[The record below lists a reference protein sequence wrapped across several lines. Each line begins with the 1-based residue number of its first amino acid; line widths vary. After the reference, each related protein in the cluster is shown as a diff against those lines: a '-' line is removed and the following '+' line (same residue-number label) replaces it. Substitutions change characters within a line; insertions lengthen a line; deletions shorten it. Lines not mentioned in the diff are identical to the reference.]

1 MDASLDGLEHQ
12 PSVPSVGVPQGLG
25 GAQEIYYSRTGTSF
39 QYTNLYLH
47 LLLARGL
54 FPAIPSANYRLTP
67 LSGVFRLVDLPKIGP
82 TTWKMPLL
90 IFAQNYV

>member
-39 QYTNLYLH
+39 QYTNLHLH
-47 LLLARGL
+47 LVLARGL

-67 LSGVFRLVDLPKIGP
+67 LSGVFRWWTCPKSAP
-82 TTWKMPLL
+82 PLGKCL
-90 IFAQNYV
+90 C